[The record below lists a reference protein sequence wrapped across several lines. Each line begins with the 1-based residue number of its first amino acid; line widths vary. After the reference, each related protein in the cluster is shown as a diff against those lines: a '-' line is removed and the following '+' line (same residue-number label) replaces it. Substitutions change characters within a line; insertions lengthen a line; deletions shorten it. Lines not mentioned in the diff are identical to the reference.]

1 MSQADNQTEK
11 DQTNEDLLED
21 TNDDLLDQDD
31 SLTQEE
37 IKKAEQE
44 LKVPAQP
51 ARLSSV
57 SSLKADLIA
66 HSIPVSNDDIIEPE
80 PKGKENIPVA
90 ANSVEETLSA
100 ENEKKKITEE
110 ELEEKIKARAERFG
124 GFQSEDA
131 KKSVRAARF
140 GDMVTKTEG
149 SPPANLDT
157 LKKRSERFGT
167 ATSGVVKTVELS
179 EAIKRRQERFGVIS
193 KDEPEK
199 KKAARKST
207 GGSPVVC
214 DEKMKARQA
223 RFGIK

>member
-51 ARLSSV
+51 TRLSSV

-66 HSIPVSNDDIIEPE
+66 HSLPVPNDDITEPE
-80 PKGKENIPVA
+80 PKDKENTPVA
-90 ANSVEETLSA
+90 ANSVEEKPSA
-100 ENEKKKITEE
+100 EKKKITEE

-124 GFQSEDA
+124 MSQSEDA

-140 GDMVTKTEG
+140 GDMVTKIGG
-149 SPPANLDT
+149 SPPANLDA

-167 ATSGVVKTVELS
+167 ATSGVVKTVELT

-193 KDEPEK
+193 MDEPEK